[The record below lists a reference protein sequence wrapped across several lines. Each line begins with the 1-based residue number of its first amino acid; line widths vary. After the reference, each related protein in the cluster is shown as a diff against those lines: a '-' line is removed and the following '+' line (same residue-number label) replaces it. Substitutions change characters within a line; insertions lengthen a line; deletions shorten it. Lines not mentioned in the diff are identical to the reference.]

1 MSFATKLRGLM
12 DELDLSQAQVVALT
26 GIGKTSISQYL
37 SGKNEPHKE
46 RQKEIALAL
55 GVQENFFQERLPV
68 AEIQADENI
77 NLPVNVVAKLMR
89 KSPKFVQQG
98 LQQGRFPWGY
108 AVKLNRWDYWISSI
122 KFSEHTGI
130 KVPYINDRGERY
142 DDKR

>member
-1 MSFATKLRGLM
+1 M
-12 DELDLSQAQVVALT
+12 DELDLTQAQVVSLT

-37 SGKNEPHKE
+37 AGKNEPHKE

-55 GVQENFFQERLPV
+55 GVQESYFQEILPL

-89 KSPKFVQQG
+89 KSPKWVQQG
-98 LQQGRFPWGY
+98 LQQKRFPWGY
-108 AVKLNRWDYWISSI
+108 AVKMSKWDYWISSI

-130 KVPYINDRGERY
+130 KVPYINEKEY
-142 DDKR
+142 T